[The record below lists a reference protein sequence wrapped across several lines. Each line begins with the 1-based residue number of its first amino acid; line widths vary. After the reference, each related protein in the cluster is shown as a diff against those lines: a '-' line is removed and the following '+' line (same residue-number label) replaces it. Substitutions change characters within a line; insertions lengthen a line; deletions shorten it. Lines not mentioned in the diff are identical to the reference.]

1 MMLDVGLVRSF
12 LESNGR
18 IAIPLDT
25 RQSQTPTTFHMG
37 KGELGRE
44 KLGGGRCAG
53 SSFRQESCNAVVRG
67 DGCEAAGGAEQGSA
81 PRCHRN

>member
-1 MMLDVGLVRSF
+1 MMLDVVLVRSF

-44 KLGGGRCAG
+44 KLGGGALCWIEFPTRELQRCRAWG
-53 SSFRQESCNAVVRG
+53 WL
-67 DGCEAAGGAEQGSA
+67 
-81 PRCHRN
+81 